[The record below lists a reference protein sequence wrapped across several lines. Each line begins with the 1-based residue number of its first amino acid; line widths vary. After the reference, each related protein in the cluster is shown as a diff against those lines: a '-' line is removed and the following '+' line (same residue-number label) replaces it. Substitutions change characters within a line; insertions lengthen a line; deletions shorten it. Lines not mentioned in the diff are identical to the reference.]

1 MNSRTKK
8 ITTIGMMCAM
18 AMVMNLLLHFPII
31 PAVSFLN
38 YDPKDIVIVIASF
51 IYGPFSAFVMSAI
64 CAVLDVMLRGG
75 TILDVLM
82 NMIATCMF
90 SCVAGAIYKKEH
102 TKKGAPI
109 VRSENKSSEFFLNFY
124 LFQAFLKAALLR
136 SLESSSLLRIRRDSG
151 VTSRSS
157 SWSMKSM
164 ACSRLRT
171 LGGVN
176 FSASSAEEERVLV
189 RYLQPTGQRDIRAVE
204 LAAGNGPGS
213 SDHLL
218 HRGQQLH
225 HHHGTD
231 AGPAP

>member
-102 TKKGAPI
+102 TKKGALIGLGTGVILTTISMLLWNYIITPI
-109 VRSENKSSEFFLNFY
+109 YFGISREAVAAMLIPGILPFNLIKYGINAGASLFLY
-124 LFQAFLKAALLR
+124 KPVIGALR
-136 SLESSSLLRIRRDSG
+136 SSHLVMTEEKLHEKSNEMVVLGAFIVISLVMLI
-151 VTSRSS
+151 
-157 SWSMKSM
+157 
-164 ACSRLRT
+164 
-171 LGGVN
+171 LGYQG
-176 FSASSAEEERVLV
+176 
-189 RYLQPTGQRDIRAVE
+189 II
-204 LAAGNGPGS
+204 
-213 SDHLL
+213 
-218 HRGQQLH
+218 
-225 HHHGTD
+225 
-231 AGPAP
+231 

>member
-75 TILDVLM
+75 TILDILM

-102 TKKGAPI
+102 TKK
-109 VRSENKSSEFFLNFY
+109 RCFDWTRYRCHLNNY
-124 LFQAFLKAALLR
+124 QHAFM
-136 SLESSSLLRIRRDSG
+136 E
-151 VTSRSS
+151 
-157 SWSMKSM
+157 
-164 ACSRLRT
+164 
-171 LGGVN
+171 
-176 FSASSAEEERVLV
+176 
-189 RYLQPTGQRDIRAVE
+189 
-204 LAAGNGPGS
+204 
-213 SDHLL
+213 
-218 HRGQQLH
+218 LH
-225 HHHGTD
+225 HYTNLFWD
-231 AGPAP
+231 FKRSR

>member
-90 SCVAGAIYKKEH
+90 SCVAGAITPIYFGISREAVAAMLIPGILPFNLIKYGINAGASLFLYKPVI
-102 TKKGAPI
+102 GA
-109 VRSENKSSEFFLNFY
+109 
-124 LFQAFLKAALLR
+124 LR
-136 SLESSSLLRIRRDSG
+136 SSHLVMTEEKPHEKSNEMVVLGAFIVISLVMLI
-151 VTSRSS
+151 
-157 SWSMKSM
+157 
-164 ACSRLRT
+164 
-171 LGGVN
+171 LGYQG
-176 FSASSAEEERVLV
+176 
-189 RYLQPTGQRDIRAVE
+189 II
-204 LAAGNGPGS
+204 
-213 SDHLL
+213 
-218 HRGQQLH
+218 
-225 HHHGTD
+225 
-231 AGPAP
+231 

>member
-51 IYGPFSAFVMSAI
+51 IYGPFSAI

-75 TILDVLM
+75 TILDILM

-102 TKKGAPI
+102 TKKGALIGLGTGIILTTISMLLWNYIITPI
-109 VRSENKSSEFFLNFY
+109 YFGISREAVAAMLIPGILPFNLIKYGINAGASLFLY
-124 LFQAFLKAALLR
+124 KPVIGALR
-136 SLESSSLLRIRRDSG
+136 SSHLVMTEEKPHEKSNEMVVLGAFIVISLVMLI
-151 VTSRSS
+151 
-157 SWSMKSM
+157 
-164 ACSRLRT
+164 
-171 LGGVN
+171 LGYQG
-176 FSASSAEEERVLV
+176 
-189 RYLQPTGQRDIRAVE
+189 II
-204 LAAGNGPGS
+204 
-213 SDHLL
+213 
-218 HRGQQLH
+218 
-225 HHHGTD
+225 
-231 AGPAP
+231 

>member
-64 CAVLDVMLRGG
+64 CAVLDVMFRGG

-102 TKKGAPI
+102 TKKGALIGLGTGVILTTISMLLWNYIITPI
-109 VRSENKSSEFFLNFY
+109 YFGISREAVAAMLIPGILPFNLIKYGINAGASLFLY
-124 LFQAFLKAALLR
+124 KPVIGALR
-136 SLESSSLLRIRRDSG
+136 SSHLVMTEEKPHEKSNEMVVLGAFIVISLVMLI
-151 VTSRSS
+151 
-157 SWSMKSM
+157 
-164 ACSRLRT
+164 
-171 LGGVN
+171 LGYQG
-176 FSASSAEEERVLV
+176 
-189 RYLQPTGQRDIRAVE
+189 II
-204 LAAGNGPGS
+204 
-213 SDHLL
+213 
-218 HRGQQLH
+218 
-225 HHHGTD
+225 
-231 AGPAP
+231 

>member
-102 TKKGAPI
+102 TKKGALIGLGTGVILTTISMLLWNYIITPI
-109 VRSENKSSEFFLNFY
+109 YFGISREAVAAMLIPGILPFNGINAGASLFLY
-124 LFQAFLKAALLR
+124 KPVIGALR
-136 SLESSSLLRIRRDSG
+136 SSHLVMTEEKPHEKSNEMVVLGAFIVISLVMLI
-151 VTSRSS
+151 
-157 SWSMKSM
+157 
-164 ACSRLRT
+164 
-171 LGGVN
+171 LGYQG
-176 FSASSAEEERVLV
+176 
-189 RYLQPTGQRDIRAVE
+189 II
-204 LAAGNGPGS
+204 
-213 SDHLL
+213 
-218 HRGQQLH
+218 
-225 HHHGTD
+225 
-231 AGPAP
+231 

>member
-102 TKKGAPI
+102 TKKGALIGLGTGVILTTISMLLWNYIITPI
-109 VRSENKSSEFFLNFY
+109 YFGISREAVAAMLIPGILPFNLIKYGINCRSKFIF
-124 LFQAFLKAALLR
+124 
-136 SLESSSLLRIRRDSG
+136 
-151 VTSRSS
+151 V
-157 SWSMKSM
+157 
-164 ACSRLRT
+164 
-171 LGGVN
+171 
-176 FSASSAEEERVLV
+176 
-189 RYLQPTGQRDIRAVE
+189 
-204 LAAGNGPGS
+204 
-213 SDHLL
+213 
-218 HRGQQLH
+218 
-225 HHHGTD
+225 
-231 AGPAP
+231 